1 MHGRVD
7 FDAANQT
14 DRCQVVNGQ
23 SRQPVASSQQPGS
36 EKPEEGEGY

>member
-14 DRCQVVNGQ
+14 DRCHVVNGQ
-23 SRQPVASSQQPGS
+23 KPPVGGINAARPGFIA
-36 EKPEEGEGY
+36 PAT